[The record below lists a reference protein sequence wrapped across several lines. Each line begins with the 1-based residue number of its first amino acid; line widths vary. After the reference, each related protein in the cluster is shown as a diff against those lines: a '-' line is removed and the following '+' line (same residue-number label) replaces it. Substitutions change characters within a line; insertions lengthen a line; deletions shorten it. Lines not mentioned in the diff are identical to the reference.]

1 MPAVVIF
8 WGSGLPVGGAGVN
21 LRRPPRSGSNRL
33 DSFLC
38 VAASSKASGLP
49 LTRRPYLPFTLFNKI
64 LRCDYHILQSC
75 LSDRLKVLCNLRKR
89 HHNKTSNH
97 DTGDLND
104 RNFLVR
110 NLYEK
115 TYELQL
121 LLNHACIFVF
131 YALRCYVLYF
141 SYFQPI
147 PQTFTVTSSIGCF
160 LLLSFS
166 VLQFLVVVSVR

>member
-1 MPAVVIF
+1 MTHVTCRLTAKNRDQLRNPTLGNRVCATFTFLTLITQTVALNGDPITPNHNRDQRQMPAVVIF

-38 VAASSKASGLP
+38 VAVSSKASGLP

-75 LSDRLKVLCNLRKR
+75 LSDRLKVLCNIRKR

-97 DTGDLND
+97 DTG
-104 RNFLVR
+104 
-110 NLYEK
+110 
-115 TYELQL
+115 T
-121 LLNHACIFVF
+121 
-131 YALRCYVLYF
+131 
-141 SYFQPI
+141 
-147 PQTFTVTSSIGCF
+147 
-160 LLLSFS
+160 
-166 VLQFLVVVSVR
+166 